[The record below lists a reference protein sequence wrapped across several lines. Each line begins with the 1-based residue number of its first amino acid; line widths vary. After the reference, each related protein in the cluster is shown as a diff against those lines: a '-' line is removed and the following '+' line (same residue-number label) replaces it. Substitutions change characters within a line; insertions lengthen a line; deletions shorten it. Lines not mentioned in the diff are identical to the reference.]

1 MMINL
6 AGLMGRITGKGMAEE
21 SPQMAGGK
29 AGQAQPQGIAT
40 GGAFA
45 ALVRHVAEADGQ
57 TGAGRPRLVVD
68 NSADLAPS
76 LVPTPAMSNLPAA
89 ISPDGEDM
97 PVLDGGRP
105 PAWQATTGA
114 EGADGVKSQP
124 DDMVPAV
131 PVHVSLA
138 KQMAVRSSR
147 AEKMAEAEALALAVR
162 EAPESDAPGDIVPVD
177 EGTPDTPREAD
188 QPAMA
193 TTPDRL
199 NPALVQ
205 VAHLPAPAPT
215 NESAGAPP
223 PARTSVDATPS
234 ATGPVRG
241 ADMPSPRGAA
251 VAMAGAAEQVEG
263 QPSRAAPISEVG
275 VEAPGVPSSHAVGK
289 DIAVS
294 RPAAASE
301 AATPQMISPDQ
312 RPASPS
318 TGERA
323 VGMAAQAVSEQDGK
337 SAPAVEI
344 LSPAAVR
351 PALKPDGSSG
361 TVTASEAKSGMA
373 DQVPVPPAPSSTAT
387 ASSSERPAS
396 FHASSEKGSS
406 PARPAAG
413 EAASMSAPVR
423 AIVEGLPPVL
433 QSELM
438 ATPVR
443 VVAGP
448 APTESAGAALGEQVI
463 DMGVSGQWI
472 DRMAREIT
480 DLAAGT
486 GHSRFT
492 LSPPHLGRLEID
504 LWRDGAETNVRLLA
518 ETDEAARRLAEGRPA
533 LQGDARLASI
543 SLGTITVEK
552 AATQQDTAARDDRSG
567 QPREGTN
574 FAGQSGQQH
583 GEGDARGRAGHGQ
596 QGDWVSR
603 IARDEPNQ
611 RSDAS
616 SRLPSGRAADGRV
629 RFA

>member
-29 AGQAQPQGIAT
+29 AGQAQPQGVAT

-76 LVPTPAMSNLPAA
+76 LAPTPAMSNLPAA
-89 ISPDGEDM
+89 ISSDSEDM

-105 PAWQATTGA
+105 PAWQATTEA
-114 EGADGVKSQP
+114 EGPDGVKSQP

-131 PVHVSLA
+131 PVHLSLA

-162 EAPESDAPGDIVPVD
+162 ETPESDAPAEIVPVD
-177 EGTPDTPREAD
+177 EGTPDTAREAD
-188 QPAMA
+188 QPAMV

-199 NPALVQ
+199 DPALLE
-205 VAHLPAPAPT
+205 VAYLPAPAST

-241 ADMPSPRGAA
+241 AA
-251 VAMAGAAEQVEG
+251 VAMAGVAEQAEG
-263 QPSRAAPISEVG
+263 QLSRSAPISEVG
-275 VEAPGVPSSHAVGK
+275 TEAPAVAPSHSAGR

-294 RPAAASE
+294 RPATASE
-301 AATPQMISPDQ
+301 AATPEMTSPAQ
-312 RPASPS
+312 RPASPP
-318 TGERA
+318 TGERP
-323 VGMAAQAVSEQDGK
+323 VGIAAQAVSEQDGK
-337 SAPAVEI
+337 SAPVVEMPN
-344 LSPAAVR
+344 PAAVR

-361 TVTASEAKSGMA
+361 TVKASEAKSGMA
-373 DQVPVPPAPSSTAT
+373 DQVPVAPAPSSTAT

-406 PARPAAG
+406 PARPNIG
-413 EAASMSAPVR
+413 EAPSMSAPVR

-448 APTESAGAALGEQVI
+448 APAESAGAALGEQVI